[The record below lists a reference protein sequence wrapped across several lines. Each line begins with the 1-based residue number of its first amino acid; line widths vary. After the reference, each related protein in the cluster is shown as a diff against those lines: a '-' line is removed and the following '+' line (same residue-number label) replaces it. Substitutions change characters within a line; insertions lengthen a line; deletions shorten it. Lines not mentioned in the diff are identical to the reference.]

1 MKKNLPLKD
10 WQKVYDMRIVL
21 DLGSGT
27 TRLKVLGEKEEQI
40 LPTLVALAEDNKTIL
55 GIGEEA
61 QELMGKVG
69 SHMKIARPVRQGVLQ
84 EIHSTTVL
92 LRYLFQHHLKY
103 SWLFKPIILASV
115 AADATTVER
124 EAVRDVLYLAGA
136 KKVYVVD
143 QPLASAIGA
152 GLPVAQS
159 SGNVIIQIGAG
170 ITELAVISLGT
181 IIASKSVRWGGERL
195 DELILK
201 KIRQEAQIEVSA
213 TTAEFL
219 KKNLTMVETKGQ
231 SDMLSIKGRH
241 IVTGTPTEATMRTS
255 ELLIAIQPALE
266 ELMTLIKEFLEDIPT
281 EVATDVI
288 DKGIILSGGGSQL
301 TGLVPLLTQTLEIPV
316 ALAEQPE
323 DGVLAGLQVIGQHL
337 EMYERSLGFN
347 E

>member
-1 MKKNLPLKD
+1 MKKTLPLKD

-27 TRLKVLGEKEEQI
+27 TRLKVLGEKEEQV

-69 SHMKIARPVRQGVLQ
+69 SQMKIARPVRQGVLQ
-84 EIHSTTVL
+84 ELHSTTLL
-92 LRYLFQHHLKY
+92 LRYLFQQHLKY
-103 SWLFKPIILASV
+103 SWIFKPVVLASV

-170 ITELAVISLGT
+170 ITEMAVISLGT

-195 DELILK
+195 DELILRT
-201 KIRQEAQIEVSA
+201 IRQKAQIEVSVN
-213 TTAEFL
+213 TAEFL
-219 KKNLTMVETKGQ
+219 KKHLTGVGSKR
-231 SDMLSIKGRH
+231 SDTLSIKGRH
-241 IVTGTPTEATMRTS
+241 IVTGTPTEASLDSS
-255 ELLIAIQPALE
+255 ELLLAIQPAIQ
-266 ELMTLIKEFLEDIPT
+266 ELVVLIQEFLEDVPA

-288 DKGIILSGGGSQL
+288 DKGLILSGGGAQL
-301 TGLVPLLTQTLEIPV
+301 PGLINLLTQALEIPV
-316 ALAEQPE
+316 ALAEHPE
-323 DGVLAGLQVIGQHL
+323 QGVLAGLEVIGQHL
-337 EMYERSLGFN
+337 DMYERSLGFN